1 MNEKTSF
8 SKKLIKGKIA
18 EIIFQQL
25 LRDAGCFTVLSFGY
39 ENIVPEIANRHD
51 DIKARE
57 TMEVIRRSPD
67 FAVINNENHEVS
79 LIEVKY
85 RMHPKKYLIL
95 RDALRMYQS
104 WKPSYLFIATPQGF
118 YFDKVENIV
127 QNNGEI
133 KKLTHP
139 KVSEE
144 LQNQYIALLN
154 EFIKPKFTKQ

>member
-1 MNEKTSF
+1 M
-8 SKKLIKGKIA
+8 
-18 EIIFQQL
+18 
-25 LRDAGCFTVLSFGY
+25 
-39 ENIVPEIANRHD
+39 PEIANRHD

-95 RDALRMYQS
+95 QDALRMYQS

-133 KKLTHP
+133 KKLNHP

-144 LQNQYIALLN
+144 LQNQYITLLN